1 MDTRY
6 TPQAEES
13 LAAYVLR
20 VRKALN
26 LTQLELA
33 DAAGI
38 HGRSVGKIERGLTVK
53 INRRTLQGLALALGV
68 PTEYLEAVSRG
79 EEVKQVQGIKFCPQ
93 CWNPGAAVDPMWSNL
108 KAKFCYLCGTPI
120 RANCA
125 NCGELV
131 LSLRHRFCPVCG
143 FAYKASVK
151 TAKIIK

>member
-1 MDTRY
+1 MDTFT
-6 TPQAEES
+6 TPHPSES
-13 LAAYVLR
+13 LASYVSR
-20 VRKALN
+20 VRKKLN

-53 INRRTLQGLALALGV
+53 INRRTLQGLAIALGV
-68 PTEYLEAVSRG
+68 PQEYLDAVIKG
-79 EEVKQVQGIKFCPQ
+79 EEVSQVRGVKFCPQ
-93 CWNPGAAVDPMWSNL
+93 CWNPGAAVDPMWSHV

-131 LSLRHRFCPVCG
+131 LSLRHRFCPICG
-143 FAYKASVK
+143 CAYKTPVK
-151 TAKIIK
+151 TAKTQ